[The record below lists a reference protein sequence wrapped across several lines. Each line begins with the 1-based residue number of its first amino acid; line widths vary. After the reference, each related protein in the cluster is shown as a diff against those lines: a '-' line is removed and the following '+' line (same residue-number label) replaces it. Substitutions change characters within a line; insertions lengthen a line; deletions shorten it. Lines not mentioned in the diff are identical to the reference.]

1 MREIFR
7 AEIFKITRK
16 VEYWLS
22 FIIFIVPLI
31 LAFSIQYPKFGLDIS
46 FPPGVSTISRF
57 YLMIVTLGFVTDLGV
72 YHILFS
78 VIATN
83 TLSSEIDS
91 NYFMLYLPR
100 LKRKDN
106 LYTVKSLVL
115 SGALLI
121 HILLYCIFSYLVSE
135 IIITSNSLISQT
147 FFDKYSF
154 YCFANMI
161 AMAFE
166 LICFANIAL
175 FTGLFFKPLQ
185 NILLSIG
192 IFICSNIFYSTP
204 IVKYIIPRYYTKS
217 LAALP
222 DMTEKGPISYNL
234 IMVIIISFMY
244 IIITNIVGRWRIR
257 KM

>member
-1 MREIFR
+1 MRNIFK

-22 FIIFIVPLI
+22 FIIFVVPLI
-31 LAFSIQYPKFGLDIS
+31 LAFSIQYPNFGLDMS
-46 FPPGVSTISRF
+46 FPPGVSMISRF

-83 TLSSEIDS
+83 TLSSEIDN

-100 LKRKDN
+100 LKRKDS

-121 HILLYCIFSYLVSE
+121 HILLYCAFSYLISE
-135 IIITSNSLISQT
+135 IIITSNPIISQT

-154 YCFANMI
+154 YCFANLI
-161 AMAFE
+161 AMVFE

-204 IVKYIIPRYYTKS
+204 IIKYIIPRYYTKS
-217 LAALP
+217 LVALP
-222 DMTEKGPISYNL
+222 DMMDKGPISHNL
-234 IMVIIISFMY
+234 IMAIAVSCVY
-244 IIITNIVGRWRIR
+244 IFAMNIVGRWKIR
-257 KM
+257 KI